1 MLNDILNEE
10 GLIRV
15 WSKIKSTFATK
26 ETVDLIIEKV
36 ATPPIYYSPECNINQ
51 NNVTVEYG
59 SNWTASTTASF
70 TQKDAGALTSAI
82 FDGVNFTALEL
93 ESQSKTMTITRSD
106 ITTTQTIS
114 AVFNYSDGIIKKNNF
129 DIPDERGR
137 ILAGQIETQFTIT
150 PFYYYYYDDV
160 ADSWTASS
168 ATIRALTKSSAGST
182 KTLATGTTNRT
193 FVVSIP
199 SSKSITKV
207 IDETALQADIT
218 SNYVYQGTVTVT
230 NGNTDMEYKLYKMQQ
245 AVPYSESHNHKITIG

>member
-26 ETVDLIIEKV
+26 ERVELIIEKV
-36 ATPPIYYSPECNINQ
+36 ATPPEYISPTCEINQ
-51 NNVTVEYG
+51 SDYTLEYG
-59 SNWTASTTASF
+59 SNWNATREASF
-70 TQKDAGALTSAI
+70 TQNDAGELTSAT
-82 FDGVNFTALEL
+82 FDGEDFNPSEL
-93 ESQSKTMTITRSD
+93 ENKSKSLLISRHD
-106 ITTTQTIS
+106 ITSQQTIK
-114 AVFNYSDGIIKKNNF
+114 AVFNFATGPIKTNNF

-150 PFYYYYYDDV
+150 PYYKYFYDNV

-168 ATIRALTKSSAGST
+168 ATIRELTNSAASST
-182 KTLATGTTNRT
+182 KTLKTGATNRT
-193 FVVSIP
+193 FVVAIP
-199 SSKSITKV
+199 SNKSITKV

-218 SNYVYQGTVTVT
+218 SNYVLQGTTIVT
-230 NGNTDMEYKLYKMQQ
+230 NGNTNMEYKVYKMQQ